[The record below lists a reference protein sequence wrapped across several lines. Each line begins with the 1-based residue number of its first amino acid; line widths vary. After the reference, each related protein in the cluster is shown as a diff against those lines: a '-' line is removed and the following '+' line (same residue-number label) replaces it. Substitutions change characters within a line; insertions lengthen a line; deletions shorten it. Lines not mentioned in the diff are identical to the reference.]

1 MSKKI
6 GGGTATSELLRYQ
19 PLGPS
24 CTLYEFHRLVVEEAT
39 SFVASSYPSLDKH
52 DRVAHFRLA
61 VEAYIVGVHNA
72 MNDIRTVPVGD
83 ESFRAAVQDDLYGI
97 WKTLRYS
104 VGDGNEAH

>member
-19 PLGPS
+19 LLGPS
-24 CTLYEFHRLVVEEAT
+24 YTSYEFHSLVVEEAI

-52 DRVAHFRLA
+52 DRVAHFQLA
-61 VEAYIVGVHNA
+61 VDAYIVGVYNV
-72 MNDIRTVPVGD
+72 MNDIRTAPIGD
-83 ESFRAAVQDDLYGI
+83 ESFRAAVLDDLCGI

-104 VGDGNEAH
+104 VGNGNEAH